1 MGTAAA
7 CVKVRFAGLGASLSG
22 RALAYRGLGGA
33 HPVASEAHRVGQA
46 GHQVPDAP
54 VHAGGVD
61 AQQYFLLA
69 DRGPGDLL

>member
-22 RALAYRGLGGA
+22 RAL
-33 HPVASEAHRVGQA
+33 AHRVGQA